1 MPTERRGRSRRV
13 HATFNRVSAPCTF
26 GTGPGRGESTG
37 LPIHSA
43 PVGSA
48 EEAVGGRHAV
58 VVGMHR
64 SGTSATAH
72 TLVELGLST
81 PRAGDLIGA
90 NQYNERGHWESKRLS
105 RFDENVLRQLGG
117 TWSAPPTMSAGWED
131 AADARV
137 KELRS
142 QAAELAADILPRPPA
157 VMKDPRLCL
166 LLPFWRKVLP
176 EDPVAVLVFRDP
188 LEVALSLQRRNQFP
202 LTLGLALWHR
212 YVRQS
217 LVSLSGLPVLVVE
230 YGRVLEEPGRFVL
243 ELAEFL
249 EDSGITPGRDRAD
262 QASQVPAGGL
272 RHHGNAPAVAA
283 LEVEHRPLLSVL
295 RASLGPHESW
305 STPELPEEPVWVED
319 VISLSW
325 AGQAVTAAM
334 HSAQDELKWLKRSR
348 LFRAISAIWR
358 MTGTGPVVSPVEAS
372 PDAADRSANML
383 DGAGAPG
390 SNGKASS
397 ARVTGE

>member
-1 MPTERRGRSRRV
+1 MADTVPSRRWI
-13 HATFNRVSAPCTF
+13 S
-26 GTGPGRGESTG
+26 E

-48 EEAVGGRHAV
+48 DEALGGRHAV

-72 TLVELGLST
+72 TLAELGLST

-117 TWSAPPTMSAGWED
+117 TWSAPPPISVGWED
-131 AADARV
+131 AADVGV

-142 QAAELAADILPRPPA
+142 RAAELAAEILPRPPA

-166 LLPFWRKVLP
+166 LLPFWRKVLS

-188 LEVALSLQRRNQFP
+188 LEVALSLQRRNGFP

-243 ELAEFL
+243 ELAGFL
-249 EDSGITPGRDRAD
+249 EDNGITPGRDRGD

-272 RHHGNAPAVAA
+272 RHHDNALPVAP
-283 LEVEHRPLLSVL
+283 LEAEQRPLLGVL
-295 RASLGPHESW
+295 RAALGPHERW

-325 AGQAVTAAM
+325 AGQAVTGAM
-334 HSAQDELKWLKRSR
+334 HAAQDELKWLKRSR
-348 LFRAISAIWR
+348 LFRATSAIWR
-358 MTGTGPVVSPVEAS
+358 ITGTGPVVSSVEES
-372 PDAADRSANML
+372 PDAADRSAITL

-390 SNGKASS
+390 SNGTASS
-397 ARVTGE
+397 ARVVGG